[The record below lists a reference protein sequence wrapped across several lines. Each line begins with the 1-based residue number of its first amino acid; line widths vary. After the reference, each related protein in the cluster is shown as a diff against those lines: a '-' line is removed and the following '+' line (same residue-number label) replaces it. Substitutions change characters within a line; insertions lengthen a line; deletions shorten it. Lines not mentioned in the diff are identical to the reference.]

1 MANPVQ
7 LFRYLNAKVKP
18 LSANDVIPSMKK
30 LYALFFITLSYLGA
44 AYAQNLPYLPD
55 PTYKEG
61 EKLTYKLRYG
71 VISAATGTLK
81 VEKSKLRFSNP
92 NAYHLSAF
100 GQTSGAFSV
109 FYTVKNQYDSYID
122 GDNYLPYLYTEDI
135 HEGSYTRKE
144 YATFDHRN
152 KKVSGKKGTFT
163 SPTSQFF
170 DLLSAYYF
178 SRNLDLSSLKKG
190 DTFKISYFL
199 NDEVSQLGIKY
210 IGIEKIK
217 TSLGTLEC
225 IKLSPEIK
233 SGRIFKKDSQL
244 FLWVT
249 NDGNRIPVKAQ
260 VEIIIGSVTMELT
273 QANGLKH
280 KLGQRVSYSK

>member
-1 MANPVQ
+1 MVSLALLYPYISV
-7 LFRYLNAKVKP
+7 KVKLLP
-18 LSANDVIPSMKK
+18 TIFVHYYMKK
-30 LYALFFITLSYLGA
+30 IYTFIAFFVCSMGLAIGQT
-44 AYAQNLPYLPD
+44 LPYLPQ
-55 PTYKEG
+55 PTYQAG
-61 EKLTYKLRYG
+61 ENLTYKLKYG
-71 VISAATGTLK
+71 ILSVATGTLK

-92 NAYHLSAF
+92 NAFHLSAF
-100 GQTSGAFSV
+100 GQTSGLFAV
-109 FYTVKNQYDSYID
+109 YKVRNKYDSYID
-122 GDNYLPYLYTEDI
+122 GNTYLPYLYIEDI
-135 HEGSYTRKE
+135 HEGSYTREE

-190 DTFKISYFL
+190 DSFKLTYFL
-199 NDEVSQLGIKY
+199 NDEVAQLGIKY

-217 TSLGTLEC
+217 TSLGELEC
-225 IKLSPEIK
+225 IKFSPEITP
-233 SGRIFKKDSQL
+233 GRIFRKDSQL

-260 VEIIIGSVTMELT
+260 VEILVGTVTMELVS
-273 QANGLKH
+273 AKGLKH
-280 KLGQRVSYSK
+280 TLGKRVSYSK

>member
-1 MANPVQ
+1 MGNHAPPF
-7 LFRYLNAKVKP
+7 LYIKEKVK
-18 LSANDVIPSMKK
+18 LLAAIFVNLYMKK
-30 LYALFFITLSYLGA
+30 LYAVFLFFIGSICVSF
-44 AYAQNLPYLPD
+44 AQTLPYLSE

-71 VISAATGTLK
+71 IISAATGTLK

-92 NAYHLSAF
+92 NAFHLSAF

-122 GDNYLPYLYTEDI
+122 GDTYLPYLYTEDI

-144 YATFDHRN
+144 YATFDHKN
-152 KKVSGKKGTFT
+152 KKVSGKKGTFK

-170 DLLSAYYF
+170 DLLSSYYF
-178 SRNLDLSSLKKG
+178 SRNLDLSTLKKG
-190 DTFKISYFL
+190 DTFKITYFL
-199 NDEVSQLGIKY
+199 NDEVSQLSVQY
-210 IGIEKIK
+210 VGIEKIK
-217 TSLGTLEC
+217 TSLGTVEC
-225 IKLSPEIK
+225 IKFSPEIK
-233 SGRIFKKDSQL
+233 PGRIFKKDSQL

-249 NDGNRIPVKAQ
+249 NDGNRIPVKAE
-260 VEIIIGSVTMELT
+260 VEILIGSITMELV
-273 QANGLKH
+273 QASGLKH

>member
-1 MANPVQ
+1 MRKIYTFIA
-7 LFRYLNAKVKP
+7 
-18 LSANDVIPSMKK
+18 
-30 LYALFFITLSYLGA
+30 FFICSIGLTIG
-44 AYAQNLPYLPD
+44 QTLPYLAQ
-55 PTYKEG
+55 PTYQAG
-61 EKLTYKLRYG
+61 ENLTYKLKYG
-71 VISAATGTLK
+71 ILSVATGTLK

-92 NAYHLSAF
+92 NAFHLSAF
-100 GQTSGAFSV
+100 GQTSGLFAV
-109 FYTVKNQYDSYID
+109 YKVRNKYDSYID
-122 GDNYLPYLYTEDI
+122 GDNYLPYLYIEDI
-135 HEGSYTRKE
+135 HEGSYTREE

-190 DTFKISYFL
+190 DSFKLTYFL
-199 NDEVSQLGIKY
+199 NDEVAQLGIKY

-217 TSLGTLEC
+217 TSLGELEC
-225 IKLSPEIK
+225 IKFSPEITP
-233 SGRIFKKDSQL
+233 GRIFRKDSQL

-260 VEIIIGSVTMELT
+260 VEILVGTVTMELVD
-273 QANGLKH
+273 ASGLKH
-280 KLGQRVSYSK
+280 TLGKRVSYSK